1 MAHARFKV
9 PRLPGARRLTAAGL
23 PSRTIR
29 LRLTLT
35 YGLVFLVTGAL
46 MLTLGYL
53 LVRHDL
59 HERRN
64 LHEEAQRLAQPLW
77 NALFGG
83 HHPAHFNTPPGAA
96 PAPDAG
102 GSPGIGN
109 VGAGALGA
117 GAGDLGSRAAALG
130 RLTATDRHIFR
141 GVVQSVYAQATSD
154 ALHRL
159 LIEYI
164 GALAAMT
171 AVSVVAGWLLAG
183 RALAPLRA
191 ITATARRVSGENLG
205 ERIALV
211 GPADELKELADTF
224 DGMLARLDRAF
235 ASQRHFV
242 ANSSH
247 ELRTPLAIMRTEV
260 DVTLADPDASVAEL
274 RAMGE
279 AIRETIDRSEALIA
293 ALLMLARSEAIAGR
307 AETLDLG
314 ELAADCVTDLH
325 LQAQNAGVAVTT
337 DLQPALTRAEP
348 ALAERVTANLIDNA
362 IRHNIRGGHLHV
374 QTRTAGGDVELLV
387 ENGGAVIEPAD
398 AQALT
403 EPFRRLNRAV
413 GGFGLGLSI
422 VRSVAEAHGGSV
434 AVQAPVTGG
443 LAVTVRLPAVRTA
456 VEPARGRRA
465 LTRS

>member
-1 MAHARFKV
+1 MARVRFKA

-23 PSRTIR
+23 PARTIR
-29 LRLTLT
+29 LRLTLA

-53 LVRHDL
+53 LVRHGL
-59 HERRN
+59 HERHN
-64 LHEEAQRLAQPLW
+64 LHKEAQRLAQPLW

-83 HHPAHFNTPPGAA
+83 HHPAHFHNPPGAA
-96 PAPDAG
+96 PEPG
-102 GSPGIGN
+102 GGGDSGLGD
-109 VGAGALGA
+109 VGAGGLGA
-117 GAGDLGSRAAALG
+117 GTGVLG
-130 RLTATDRHIFR
+130 RLTATDSHIFR

-164 GALAAMT
+164 GALAVMT

-191 ITATARRVSGENLG
+191 ITAAARRVSGENLG

-211 GPADELKELADTF
+211 GPEDELKELADTF

-260 DVTLADPDASVAEL
+260 DVALADPDASVAEL

-293 ALLMLARSEAIAGR
+293 ALLVLARSEAIAGR

-325 LQAQNAGVAVTT
+325 LQAQNAGVTVTT

-362 IRHNIRGGHLHV
+362 IRHNVRGGHLHV
-374 QTRTAGGDVELLV
+374 QTRTVGGDVELLV
-387 ENGGAVIEPAD
+387 ENGGAVIDPGD

-434 AVQAPVTGG
+434 AVRAPATGG
-443 LAVTVRLPAVRTA
+443 LAVTVRLPTVRTA
-456 VEPARGRRA
+456 AEPARARRA